1 MTVDPEH
8 PRRPYDPDHPLRPE
22 ERRRRPSVD
31 QPLNAQRRPLW
42 PAVLVVLAIV
52 ALVGVVVALV
62 I

>member
-22 ERRRRPSVD
+22 EHRRRPSVD
-31 QPLNAQRRPLW
+31 QPLIAQRRPLW

>member
-1 MTVDPEH
+1 
-8 PRRPYDPDHPLRPE
+8 
-22 ERRRRPSVD
+22 VD

>member
-22 ERRRRPSVD
+22 EQRRRPSVD

-62 I
+62 V